1 MTKAADLSALG
12 SNVTTAGNLS
22 SASTLTLQTNST
34 TALTINSS
42 QNVGIGT
49 TSPSSKLTVG
59 GNPPV
64 AGAIAAVGANS
75 GISLALS
82 DNVNSS
88 LYVRNIAG
96 GSLIGTDAGNALRF
110 ATNGNTDATERM
122 RIDSSGNVGIGTTS
136 PTAYSTFKTLAIQ
149 GGDTTNGG
157 LIDLQNS
164 DRSAIFQFY
173 ATSTSAVINQ
183 SKAFPLILNTNATER
198 MRIDS
203 AGNVGIGVTPSA
215 WGSNFKVIES
225 AGNSSAVYAAANVN
239 GLRLTSNLYND
250 NTNFIYKT
258 TGEAAV
264 YAINTSIHQW
274 FTAPSGTAGTTATL
288 TERMRLSSAGGFSVG
303 TTSDPGAGA
312 IYATGNITAF
322 FSDIRLKNNEGRIDN
337 ALDKVSKLSGIYYTT
352 NETAKEYGYTDEAR
366 QVGVIAQ
373 EVKEV
378 LPEIVKAAPFDLD
391 ENGKSKSGQD
401 YMTVQYDKLV
411 PLLIEAIKELKA
423 EVDELKKGK

>member
-1 MTKAADLSALG
+1 MTQAANLAGLG

-22 SASTLTLQTNST
+22 SASTLTFQTNST

-42 QNVGIGT
+42 QKVLVNTTTARANFFNSTNSPIVQVEGTSADTSMYSAIRNSNDTSTPWVVLAKSRGT
-49 TSPSSKLTVG
+49 TVG
-59 GNPPV
+59 SNTIVQSADGVGSISFQGNDGTEFV
-64 AGAIAAVGANS
+64 EAA
-75 GISLALS
+75 
-82 DNVNSS
+82 
-88 LYVRNIAG
+88 
-96 GSLIGTDAGNALRF
+96 
-110 ATNGNTDATERM
+110 
-122 RIDSSGNVGIGTTS
+122 RIT
-136 PTAYSTFKTLAIQ
+136 
-149 GGDTTNGG
+149 G
-157 LIDLQNS
+157 LIDGTPGANDMPGALTFGTTADGAAS
-164 DRSAIFQFY
+164 PS
-173 ATSTSAVINQ
+173 
-183 SKAFPLILNTNATER
+183 ER

-274 FTAPSGTAGTTATL
+274 STAPSGTAGTTATL

-411 PLLIEAIKELKA
+411 PLLIEAIKELSEKVA
-423 EVDELKKGK
+423 KLEGK

>member
-42 QNVGIGT
+42 QNVGIGTASPITKLNISGSSLPSGELGTLVVTGNTTAKRLTIGVDSSSTMYSWMQSVESGVGFRDLALQPLGGNVGIGT

-122 RIDSSGNVGIGTTS
+122 RIDSG
-136 PTAYSTFKTLAIQ
+136 
-149 GGDTTNGG
+149 
-157 LIDLQNS
+157 
-164 DRSAIFQFY
+164 
-173 ATSTSAVINQ
+173 
-183 SKAFPLILNTNATER
+183 
-198 MRIDS
+198 
-203 AGNVGIGVTPSA
+203 GNVGIGVTPSA